1 MAPIT
6 VIIGGV
12 VSIATRMTHLTVI
25 RVYVTAVAVNAEGN
39 GENAGGLV
47 VWG

>member
-12 VSIATRMTHLTVI
+12 VSIATRMTHLTV
-25 RVYVTAVAVNAEGN
+25 YVTATAVNAEGN
-39 GENAGGLV
+39 GENAGGCL
-47 VWG
+47 GEP